1 MNWKTEAADK
11 LRKYDAMRRAIQN
24 IPEELKRLELA
35 ARSIQGTRADATGV
49 KGGGYRED
57 ALIDNLVHRQEL
69 QNALEQAKL
78 WVCTTDRALSALSQ
92 EEKQVLQ
99 RMLIY
104 PERGGIARLCE
115 ELECE
120 QSSVYRKRD
129 RALHKFTIALYG
141 TAEA

>member
-11 LRKYDAMRRAIQN
+11 LRKYDAMRRAVQN
-24 IPEELKRLELA
+24 IPEEMKRLELA
-35 ARSIQGTRADATGV
+35 ALRIQSTRTDASGV

-69 QNALEQAKL
+69 QNALEQAQL
-78 WVCTTDRALSALSQ
+78 WVCTTERALSALSL
-92 EEKQVLQ
+92 EEKKILQ
-99 RMLIY
+99 RMLIC
-104 PERGGIARLCE
+104 PERGGVGRLCE

-120 QSSVYRKRD
+120 QSSIYRKRD

-141 TAEA
+141 TPEA

>member
-11 LRKYDAMRRAIQN
+11 LRKYDAMRRAVQN

-35 ARSIQGTRADATGV
+35 ARSIQSTRADATGV

-78 WVCTTDRALSALSQ
+78 WVCTTDRALAALSA
-92 EEKQVLQ
+92 EEKKVLQ
-99 RMLIY
+99 RMLMS
-104 PERGGIARLCE
+104 PERGGISRLCE

-141 TAEA
+141 IPEA